1 MEAMRLD
8 TILAVWALVAGGA
21 FVLPLVLGV
30 QWSELELVGRY
41 VYLVVVAGGALGLAL
56 GALEVRRQS

>member
-1 MEAMRLD
+1 MRLD
-8 TILAVWALVAGGA
+8 TVLAVWVLLAGGA

>member
-1 MEAMRLD
+1 MRLD
-8 TILAVWALVAGGA
+8 TILAVWALIAGSA

-41 VYLVVVAGGALGLAL
+41 AYLVVVAGGALGLAL

>member
-1 MEAMRLD
+1 MRLCWKD
-8 TILAVWALVAGGA
+8 TVLAVWVLIAGGA